1 MLIKI
6 LETIRL
12 EIFVQGLE
20 REAERGGER
29 GPTCMIF
36 GCFSWMSKILH
47 SIVGLHG

>member
-20 REAERGGER
+20 REAER